1 MKGKK
6 GKKKEKEETE
16 KDSGEPP
23 QKPEAGVVSTGIRWK
38 ERWCV
43 GCAIFVHASSVYTSP
58 IPSCRNQ
65 RQSFRKSLRLW
76 RPLYTYCNSWVQTWV
91 VLEGCILCWFGCP
104 GMRID
109 SLLYRSFKPLL
120 SFRQ

>member
-23 QKPEAGVVSTGIRWK
+23 QKPEAGVVSTGIWWK

-58 IPSCRNQ
+58 TIMQEPKTKLSEV
-65 RQSFRKSLRLW
+65 
-76 RPLYTYCNSWVQTWV
+76 PAPMEAATYCNFRVQTCV
-91 VLEGCILCWFGCP
+91 VLEGCAQCWFWE
-104 GMRID
+104 
-109 SLLYRSFKPLL
+109 
-120 SFRQ
+120 FRHQD